1 MYPGELL
8 LLDTL
13 LGMCKKLKSTP
24 ILLNREGAAGKI
36 MNPPRFFIYFFK
48 YQTQKSEVMDVQI
61 MSGALRVSDKTDAG
75 VRAIYGCRVGQN
87 LPSLEKN
94 TPNKPVIFHQLLV
107 LKGGFI
113 PYLLCPHWHAELDS
127 RVSSLTL
134 GVLSLSRGASP
145 SLSPSQHHHHSSSR
159 GQHSRQVCLQPP
171 IPTHLLSHLLILHIN
186 HRPPSSR
193 TAAWEEPTLGKS
205 QESLL
210 KARFLTSWQ

>member
-1 MYPGELL
+1 
-8 LLDTL
+8 
-13 LGMCKKLKSTP
+13 
-24 ILLNREGAAGKI
+24 
-36 MNPPRFFIYFFK
+36 
-48 YQTQKSEVMDVQI
+48 MDVQI
-61 MSGALRVSDKTDAG
+61 MSGALCVSDKTDAG

-145 SLSPSQHHHHSSSR
+145 SLSPSQHPPPLLFQ
-159 GQHSRQVCLQPP
+159 GTTQPP
-171 IPTHLLSHLLILHIN
+171 SLPPATHPHPSALPSPHFAHKPPTSFQQDCCLGRAN
-186 HRPPSSR
+186 
-193 TAAWEEPTLGKS
+193 AWEEPRILTQGKIPNVLAMKACLALQQQEFQAAS
-205 QESLL
+205 QPSLAL
-210 KARFLTSWQ
+210 SSQWLLHL

>member
-1 MYPGELL
+1 MFRSC
-8 LLDTL
+8 
-13 LGMCKKLKSTP
+13 LGLCVCLIK
-24 ILLNREGAAGKI
+24 
-36 MNPPRFFIYFFK
+36 
-48 YQTQKSEVMDVQI
+48 QTQVSEPFMAAESVKI
-61 MSGALRVSDKTDAG
+61 SHLWK
-75 VRAIYGCRVGQN
+75 
-87 LPSLEKN
+87 KN

-159 GQHSRQVCLQPP
+159 GQHSRQVCLQPL